1 MDKNMSENQQSLT
14 IEMFF
19 DTDSSTCSYVVIDNQ
34 TKRAAIIDPVLN
46 YDAAAGQVS
55 TESADEILYFLAK
68 NELVVD
74 WILETHAHAD
84 HLSAADYLKAKT
96 KAPVAIGEGIKK
108 VQQTFKLI
116 FNIDD
121 TELQAKG
128 DYFDKLFQDNETF
141 TIGNLQAKVINTPGH
156 TNDSISYL
164 IAGNLFVG
172 DSLFM
177 PDGGTARCDFPG
189 GDAHVLYQSIQ
200 RIYQL
205 PDDTNI
211 YICHDYQPNGRS
223 LRYKTTVA
231 EQKQQNIHVAENTSE
246 QEFVEKRE
254 ARDKTL
260 SVPRLIYPSVQV
272 NIRGG
277 ALPSPAKNGVS
288 YIKIPLKRSASLS

>member
-1 MDKNMSENQQSLT
+1 MLT
-14 IEMFF
+14 LKPESSKHLLIKMFF
-19 DTDSSTCSYVVIDNQ
+19 DTDSSTCSYVVADNQ

-46 YDAAAGQVS
+46 YDAEAGAVS
-55 TESADEILYFLAK
+55 TEAADEILAYLQQ
-68 NELVVD
+68 EQLSLE

-84 HLSAADYLKAKT
+84 HLSAADYLKVKT
-96 KAPVAIGEGIKK
+96 GAPIGIGDGIKK
-108 VQQTFKLI
+108 VQQTFKLV
-116 FNIDD
+116 FNFDD
-121 TELQAKG
+121 TELLAKG
-128 DYFDKLFQDNETF
+128 DYFDKLFQDNEQF
-141 TIGNLQAKVINTPGH
+141 YIGNIRAQVMNTPGH

-164 IAGNLFVG
+164 IADNLFVG

-205 PDDTNI
+205 PDDTVI
-211 YICHDYQPNGRS
+211 YICHDYQPGGRL

-231 EQKQQNIHVAENTSE
+231 EQKQQNIHVKAATTE
-246 QEFVEKRE
+246 QNFVQKRQ

-260 SVPRLIYPSVQV
+260 AVPRLIYPAVQV

-277 ALPSPAKNGVS
+277 QLPKAAANGVS
-288 YIKIPLKRSASLS
+288 YIKIPLKLS

>member
-1 MDKNMSENQQSLT
+1 MPTVKPESSKYLL
-14 IEMFF
+14 IKMFF
-19 DTDSSTCSYVVIDNQ
+19 DADSSTCSYVVADNQ

-46 YDAAAGQVS
+46 YDAEAGAVS
-55 TESADEILYFLAK
+55 TQGADEILAYIQQQQLS
-68 NELVVD
+68 LD

-84 HLSAADYLKAKT
+84 HLSAADYLKVKT
-96 KAPVAIGEGIKK
+96 GAPIGIGEGIKK
-108 VQQTFKLI
+108 VQQTFKLV
-116 FNIDD
+116 FNLDD
-121 TELQAKG
+121 TELLAKG
-128 DYFDKLFQDNETF
+128 DYFDKLFQDNEQF
-141 TIGNLQAKVINTPGH
+141 FIGNIQAQVINTPGH

-164 IAGNLFVG
+164 IGDNLFVG

-205 PDDTNI
+205 PEDTVI
-211 YICHDYQPNGRS
+211 YICHDYQPGGRP

-231 EQKQQNIHVAENTSE
+231 EQKQQNIHVKAATTE
-246 QEFVEKRE
+246 QDFVQKRQ

-260 SVPRLIYPSVQV
+260 AVPRLIYPAVQV

-277 ALPSPAKNGVS
+277 QLPKAATNGVS
-288 YIKIPLKRSASLS
+288 YIKIPLKLS